1 LFRLFTNQD
10 KNDYLSTKQK
20 DYESHLPDGLSTF
33 AAVLLSLPLFLNS
46 CKKTITDQPITP
58 VTPPICDTCLPE
70 ITSAGKG
77 TFGCKVNGKN
87 WLPEGG
93 LLTPEVYASYGQ
105 SKILDFF
112 AQNVN
117 SVEKVVINIGGVSDT
132 GYYSFPDSRFNI
144 CKAYY
149 NKIKDGVGYLF
160 YYQSDKIDNGF
171 LHITHFEF
179 SPTGFVSGTFA
190 FDLYQNDF
198 KDTIHITDGRFDIR
212 F

>member
-1 LFRLFTNQD
+1 MKSPILENSFVYTMALAF
-10 KNDYLSTKQK
+10 
-20 DYESHLPDGLSTF
+20 F
-33 AAVLLSLPLFLNS
+33 AAVLLSLTLFLTS
-46 CKKTITDQPITP
+46 CKKPTTDKPVIRITP
-58 VTPPICDTCLPE
+58 VTPQTCDTCLPDV
-70 ITSAGKG
+70 TSSGKG

-93 LLTPEVYASYGQ
+93 GLYPEVYASYGQ
-105 SKILDFF
+105 SKTLVFWGH
-112 AQNVN
+112 NVS
-117 SVEKVVINIGGVSDT
+117 SVESVVINIGPISDT

-144 CKAYY
+144 CKGSYK
-149 NKIKDGVGYLF
+149 KIKDGVGYLF
-160 YYQSDKIDNGF
+160 YYESDKIDNGF

-198 KDTIHITDGRFDIR
+198 KDTVHITDGRFDIR